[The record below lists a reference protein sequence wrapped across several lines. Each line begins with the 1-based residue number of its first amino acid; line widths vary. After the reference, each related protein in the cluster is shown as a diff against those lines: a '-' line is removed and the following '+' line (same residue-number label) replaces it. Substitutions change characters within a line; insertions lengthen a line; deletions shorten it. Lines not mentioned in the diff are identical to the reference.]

1 MTRTDL
7 ASPGVLLGDIP
18 APPPRRF
25 FARWWLRAALIL
37 IVFTLVGV
45 LEAGQSIMM
54 QYLSNMPSSFTSA
67 LQTLV
72 LGVADWYIW
81 AALTPFVL
89 FASQLFPIEQRNWP
103 RRLLFHS
110 VCAIVCATA
119 VIAMMI
125 PVVERV
131 NQRLDFMRLPVPSGS
146 HEVAA
151 HLLAFRFVLYLIV
164 YWTIV
169 GVSHAWAYYR
179 KYRER
184 EVHSLLLESRLAQTQ
199 LQVLKMQLQPH
210 FLFNTLNAISA
221 LMHQDVELA
230 DQMLA
235 RLGQLLRTTL
245 ESAGTQEVA
254 LKQELEFV
262 ELYLEI
268 EQARFG
274 SRLTVRMDVT
284 PETMDACVPNLILQ
298 PLVENAVRHGIAP
311 RSGPGLIE
319 IRTRRENGTLRVEVM
334 DNGPGL
340 KRASTNVPRE
350 GVGLANTRAR
360 LQQLYPDQHQLTLAN
375 RAGGGVVVALCL
387 PFRENPNGSADPPQV
402 GAARPAAPASAR
414 IAASR
419 SL

>member
-1 MTRTDL
+1 MTRTNP
-7 ASPGVLLGDIP
+7 ASAGTILGDVSTP
-18 APPPRRF
+18 SWRRSL
-25 FARWWLRAALIL
+25 ARWGLWAALIL
-37 IVFTLVGV
+37 IIFTLVGM

-54 QYLSNMPSSFTSA
+54 QYLSNMPSSVTSA
-67 LQTLV
+67 LQTLI

-89 FASQLFPIEQRNWP
+89 FASQLFPIEQGNWP

-110 VCAIVCATA
+110 ISAIACATVVVA
-119 VIAMMI
+119 LMI

-131 NQRLDFMRLPVPSGS
+131 NQQVDWMRLPRPSGS
-146 HEVAA
+146 HELAA
-151 HLLAFRFVLYLIV
+151 YLLALRFATYLIV

-169 GVSHAWAYYR
+169 GVSHAWAYYK

-184 EVHSLLLESRLAQTQ
+184 EMNALLLESRLAQAQ
-199 LQVLKMQLQPH
+199 LQMLKMQLQPH

-235 RLGQLLRTTL
+235 RLAQLLRTTL

-268 EQARFG
+268 ERARFG
-274 SRLTVRMDVT
+274 SRLTVRIDAD
-284 PETMDACVPNLILQ
+284 PDTMDAYVPNLILQ
-298 PLVENAVRHGIAP
+298 PIVENAVRHGIAP
-311 RSGPGLIE
+311 RRDPGSIE
-319 IRTRRENGTLRVEVM
+319 IRTRRDNGRLRMEVL
-334 DNGPGL
+334 DDGPGL
-340 KRASTNVPRE
+340 SAKGDGQSRE

-360 LQQLYPDQHQLTLAN
+360 LQQLYPNSHEFVLAN
-375 RAGGGVVVALCL
+375 RHGGGVVVTLCV
-387 PFRENPNGSADPPQV
+387 PYRESQNEQADVPAAD
-402 GAARPAAPASAR
+402 AARRAAPGTAS
-414 IAASR
+414 IAASS